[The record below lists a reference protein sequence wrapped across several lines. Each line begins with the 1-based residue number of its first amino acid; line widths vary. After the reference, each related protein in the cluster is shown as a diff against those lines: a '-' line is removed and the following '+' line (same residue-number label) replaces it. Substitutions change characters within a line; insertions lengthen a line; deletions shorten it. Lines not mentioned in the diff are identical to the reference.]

1 MHLRMYDVF
10 IRILDLWYD
19 KHETFLF
26 FKYDATVPGGHG
38 TGGEY
43 VNQIGFGWT
52 NGVIMELLDKYSQL
66 LTVEDDVFTTERGR
80 QLRPLHATSA
90 SSSFVAHVISLTAI
104 STALLFL

>member
-1 MHLRMYDVF
+1 M
-10 IRILDLWYD
+10 WYD
-19 KHETFLF
+19 KHETSLF

-52 NGVIMELLDKYSQL
+52 NGVILELLDKYSQL
-66 LTVEDDVFTTERGR
+66 LTVEDDIFTTERGR
-80 QLRPLHATSA
+80 RHRPLHAKSA

-104 STALLFL
+104 STSLLFL

>member
-1 MHLRMYDVF
+1 MV
-10 IRILDLWYD
+10 ILLGFLNVWYD
-19 KHETFLF
+19 KHKTSLF
-26 FKYDATVPGGHG
+26 FKYDATFPGGHG

-66 LTVEDDVFTTERGR
+66 LTMEDDVFPTERGR
-80 QLRPLHATSA
+80 QHRPLHAKSA
-90 SSSFVAHVISLTAI
+90 SSSFVAHVISLIAAI

>member
-1 MHLRMYDVF
+1 M
-10 IRILDLWYD
+10 WYD
-19 KHETFLF
+19 KHETSLF
-26 FKYDATVPGGHG
+26 FKYDATLPGGHG

-66 LTVEDDVFTTERGR
+66 LTLEDDVFPTQRGR
-80 QLRPLHATSA
+80 QHRPLNAKSA

-104 STALLFL
+104 STSLLFL

>member
-1 MHLRMYDVF
+1 
-10 IRILDLWYD
+10 
-19 KHETFLF
+19 
-26 FKYDATVPGGHG
+26 
-38 TGGEY
+38 

-80 QLRPLHATSA
+80 QHRPLHAKSA
-90 SSSFVAHVISLTAI
+90 SSSFVAHVTSLTAI